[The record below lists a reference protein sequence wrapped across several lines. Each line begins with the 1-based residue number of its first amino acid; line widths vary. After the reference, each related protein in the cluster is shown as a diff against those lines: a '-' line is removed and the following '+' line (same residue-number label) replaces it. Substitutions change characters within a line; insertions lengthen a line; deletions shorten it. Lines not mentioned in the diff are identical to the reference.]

1 MQLFYKPEEPP
12 KIYLVRTEMEFYDT
26 GEILGAYLNKEA
38 AQAEADR
45 LNEPHGK
52 TAPRLL

>member
-52 TAPRLL
+52 TARLL